1 MKLRSM
7 LRRLGTSAQLLRRE
21 PQALL
26 RFPRFVG
33 RMLQEGP
40 AETLMRLRQLS
51 DPLRFVQNYPLWLER
66 EHNPTAE
73 ELVSMR
79 DWAEGLAQPP
89 LISVVMPVFNPKPE
103 WLQEAIA
110 SVQGQVYPHWQLCIA
125 DDCST
130 DPLVRQVLENA
141 QATDSRVEV
150 VFRQENGHISRSSN
164 SALNLVR
171 GNWVALLDHDDLLPP
186 EALVWVARTV
196 LERPQAQLIY
206 SDEDKIDEAGQHSE
220 PYFKPDWNPAL
231 IEGQNL
237 FSHLGVYRADL
248 IRKVGGFRVGLE
260 GSQDYDLLL
269 RCLDVAGDRSVVHVP
284 RVLYHWR
291 VHRQS
296 TASGNAAKPYVVAA
310 AERALNEHL
319 ARRGEEGKVQAL
331 PQGYRIQ
338 RQPSQPLLVVD
349 VLLDA
354 RAGVSRTTLRSL
366 QSLLASTAVPLRV
379 HIVLGFGQ
387 EPLAG
392 ELSMFAKQQ
401 GLELNC
407 VLEPRTIPTA
417 QALDQLR
424 VAGSAPLLL
433 FWDLRLLAS
442 RDLDTLEE
450 LVGQLQGPEVAAAG
464 PKLLYPNRTISHA
477 GLLLSATQLAAPAHR
492 GFGAREVGYFG
503 RANLSQDFSALPLA
517 GLLIRRSALAD
528 LGALLPDAKLAPHW
542 TLDLCLRLR
551 QAGLRITYTPFAEWI
566 WNERFSR
573 GADPWP
579 GTAADQAQSAALIR
593 ERWWQWLDQ
602 DPAFSPNLCN
612 DPINFSLAWPPRLAR
627 WSDLCRAADP
637 TRDAVPA
644 AHG

>member
-26 RFPRFVG
+26 RIPRFVG

-66 EHNPTAE
+66 EHNPTAQ

-79 DWAEGLAQPP
+79 GWAEGLAQPP

-110 SVQGQVYPHWQLCIA
+110 SVQQQVYPHWQLCIA

-130 DPLVRQVLENA
+130 DPLVRQVLEQA
-141 QATDSRVEV
+141 QAADPRVEV
-150 VFRQENGHISRSSN
+150 VFRQENGHISSSSN
-164 SALNLVR
+164 SALTLVR
-171 GNWVALLDHDDLLPP
+171 GDWVALLDHDDLLPP

-196 LERPQAQLIY
+196 LEQPQAQLIY

-310 AERALNEHL
+310 AERALSEHL

-338 RQPSQPLLVVD
+338 RQPPQPLPVVD

-442 RDLDTLEE
+442 RAQDTLQE

-464 PKLLYPNRTISHA
+464 PKLLYPNGTISHA

-503 RANLSQDFSALPLA
+503 RANLSQDFSALPLP
-517 GLLIRRSALAD
+517 GLLIRRSALED
-528 LGALLPDAKLAPHW
+528 LGALLPDARLAPHW

-579 GTAADQAQSAALIR
+579 GTAAAQAQSAALIR
-593 ERWWQWLDQ
+593 ERWWRWLDQ

-612 DPINFSLAWPPRLAR
+612 DPVNFSLAWPPRLAR
-627 WSDLCRAADP
+627 WSDPCRAADS

>member
-7 LRRLGTSAQLLRRE
+7 LRRLSTSAQLLHRE

-26 RFPRFVG
+26 RIPRFVR

-51 DPLRFVQNYPLWLER
+51 DPLRFVQNYPQWLER

-73 ELVSMR
+73 EQGSMR
-79 DWAEGLAQPP
+79 AWAEGLAQPP

-141 QATDSRVEV
+141 QAADPRVEV
-150 VFRQENGHISRSSN
+150 VFRQENGHISSSSN

-171 GNWVALLDHDDLLPP
+171 GDWVALLDHDDLLPP

-196 LERPQAQLIY
+196 LEQPQAQLIY

-237 FSHLGVYRADL
+237 FSHLGIYRADL
-248 IRKVGGFRVGLE
+248 IRKVGGFRLGLE

-269 RCLDVAGDRSVVHVP
+269 RCLDVAGDCSVVHLP

-310 AERALNEHL
+310 AERALSEHL
-319 ARRGEEGKVQAL
+319 ARRGEQGKVQAL

-338 RQPSQPLLVVD
+338 RQPPQPLPAVD

-354 RAGVSRTTLRSL
+354 RAGASRSTLRSL
-366 QSLLASTAVPLRV
+366 QGLLASTAVPLRV
-379 HIVLGFGQ
+379 HILLGFDQ
-387 EPLAG
+387 EPLAR
-392 ELSMFAKQQ
+392 ELRTFAKQQ
-401 GLELNC
+401 GFELNC
-407 VLEPRTIPTA
+407 VLEAGTIPTA

-442 RDLDTLEE
+442 RDQDTLQE

-464 PKLLYPNRTISHA
+464 PKLLYPNGTISHA

-517 GLLIRRSALAD
+517 GLLIRRSALDD
-528 LGALLPDAKLAPHW
+528 LGALLPDARLAPHW
-542 TLDLCLRLR
+542 TLDVCLRLR

-579 GTAADQAQSAALIR
+579 GTAAEQAQSAALIR
-593 ERWWQWLDQ
+593 ERWWRWLDQ

-627 WSDLCRAADP
+627 WSDPCRAAGP

>member
-338 RQPSQPLLVVD
+338 RQPPQPLPVVD